1 MKILKDLS
9 MNNIAWQPIED
20 HQDQE
25 QFTTPRVVVF
35 SPVYPEGHD
44 MRYRILN
51 TEFVRFCSDAT
62 HWAPLTP
69 P

>member
-1 MKILKDLS
+1 MDG
-9 MNNIAWQPIED
+9 IAWQPID
-20 HQDQE
+20 GLRGVD
-25 QFTTPRVVVF
+25 QFTTQRVLVY

-44 MRYRILN
+44 MRYRTMSN
-51 TEFVRFCSDAT
+51 QFVRLCEEAT